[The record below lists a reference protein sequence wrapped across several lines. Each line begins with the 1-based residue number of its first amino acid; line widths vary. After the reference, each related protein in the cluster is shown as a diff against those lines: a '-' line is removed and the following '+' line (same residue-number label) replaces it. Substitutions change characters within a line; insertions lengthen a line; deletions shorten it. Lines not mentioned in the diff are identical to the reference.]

1 VVSSIVT
8 CREKPHAKESL
19 SVGQKILRHLDQ
31 ELELTAT
38 KLEGRYTKVTSV
50 ITRMDVVSSAAD
62 LLSINICCD
71 IFVVVPWF
79 FSPTVSFIYVAN

>member
-1 VVSSIVT
+1 VISGIVT

-19 SVGQKILRHLDQ
+19 SVGQKILRRLDQ

-62 LLSINICCD
+62 LLSINMSLD
-71 IFVVVPWF
+71 IFA
-79 FSPTVSFIYVAN
+79 VAP